1 MGLPNL
7 YIILRIYTYF
17 IFFSSFGQG
26 LEVKET
32 TKYIQGYTKG
42 DKTMSEEIKNKE
54 EQIEDKGLEEP
65 RTYSQEEVDA
75 LLQAEVDRRITSALK
90 KQEKKTQEKIKE
102 AEKLAQLNEE
112 EKYKYQL
119 EQREKALEE
128 KERKM
133 ALMENKAEASN
144 ALNSRGISI
153 SLADLVVAEDADT
166 MMENIKLLEEE
177 FKKSVKAEVEKRLAG
192 NSPKKNLGNSN
203 EMTREEFRKLSI
215 GQQSRLL
222 EENPKI
228 YEQFL

>member
-1 MGLPNL
+1 
-7 YIILRIYTYF
+7 
-17 IFFSSFGQG
+17 
-26 LEVKET
+26 
-32 TKYIQGYTKG
+32 
-42 DKTMSEEIKNKE
+42 MSEEIKNKE

-192 NSPKKNLGNSN
+192 NSPKKN
-203 EMTREEFRKLSI
+203 
-215 GQQSRLL
+215 
-222 EENPKI
+222 
-228 YEQFL
+228 

>member
-1 MGLPNL
+1 M
-7 YIILRIYTYF
+7 T
-17 IFFSSFGQG
+17 
-26 LEVKET
+26 
-32 TKYIQGYTKG
+32 
-42 DKTMSEEIKNKE
+42 EEIKTKE

-119 EQREKALEE
+119 EQREKDLEE

-192 NSPKKNLGNSN
+192 NSPKKNLGKSN
-203 EMTREEFRKLSI
+203 EMTKEEFRKLSI

-222 EENPKI
+222 EENPQV

>member
-1 MGLPNL
+1 MGKSYQIGLPNL
-7 YIILRIYTYF
+7 YIFLKIDILP
-17 IFFSSFGQG
+17 SFGQG

-32 TKYIQGYTKG
+32 TKYIGLCKG
-42 DKTMSEEIKNKE
+42 DKTMGEEIKNQV
-54 EQIEDKGLEEP
+54 EQIENEGSET

-90 KQEKKTQEKIKE
+90 KQEKKNQEKIKE

-192 NSPKKNLGNSN
+192 NAPKKNLGSSN

>member
-1 MGLPNL
+1 
-7 YIILRIYTYF
+7 
-17 IFFSSFGQG
+17 
-26 LEVKET
+26 
-32 TKYIQGYTKG
+32 
-42 DKTMSEEIKNKE
+42 MSEEIKNQV
-54 EQIEDKGLEEP
+54 EQIENEGSET

-75 LLQAEVDRRITSALK
+75 LLQAEVDRRIKTAIK
-90 KQEKKTQEKIKE
+90 KQEKKNQEKIKE

-112 EKYKYQL
+112 ENYKYQL

-192 NSPKKNLGNSN
+192 NAPKKNLDNSN
-203 EMTREEFRKLSI
+203 EMTKEKLKKNSI

-228 YEQFL
+228 YEPFL

>member
-1 MGLPNL
+1 
-7 YIILRIYTYF
+7 
-17 IFFSSFGQG
+17 
-26 LEVKET
+26 
-32 TKYIQGYTKG
+32 
-42 DKTMSEEIKNKE
+42 MSEEIKNNV
-54 EQIEDKGLEEP
+54 EQIENEGSET

-75 LLQAEVDRRITSALK
+75 LLQAEVDRRITTALK
-90 KQEKKTQEKIKE
+90 KQEKKNQEKIKE

-192 NSPKKNLGNSN
+192 NAPKKNLGSSN

>member
-1 MGLPNL
+1 
-7 YIILRIYTYF
+7 
-17 IFFSSFGQG
+17 
-26 LEVKET
+26 
-32 TKYIQGYTKG
+32 
-42 DKTMSEEIKNKE
+42 MSEEIKNQV
-54 EQIEDKGLEEP
+54 EQIENEGSET

-90 KQEKKTQEKIKE
+90 KQEKKNQEKIKE

-177 FKKSVKAEVEKRLAG
+177 F
-192 NSPKKNLGNSN
+192 
-203 EMTREEFRKLSI
+203 RKLSI

>member
-1 MGLPNL
+1 M
-7 YIILRIYTYF
+7 T
-17 IFFSSFGQG
+17 
-26 LEVKET
+26 
-32 TKYIQGYTKG
+32 
-42 DKTMSEEIKNKE
+42 EEIKNNI
-54 EQIEDKGLEEP
+54 EQPEDKGLEEP

>member
-1 MGLPNL
+1 MGKSYQIGLPNL
-7 YIILRIYTYF
+7 YIVLKIDILP
-17 IFFSSFGQG
+17 SFGQG

-32 TKYIQGYTKG
+32 TKYIGLYKG
-42 DKTMSEEIKNKE
+42 DKTMSEEIKNQVEK
-54 EQIEDKGLEEP
+54 IENEGSET
-65 RTYSQEEVDA
+65 RTYSQEEVNA

-90 KQEKKTQEKIKE
+90 KQEKKNQEKIKE

-203 EMTREEFRKLSI
+203 EMTREDFRNLSI

>member
-1 MGLPNL
+1 
-7 YIILRIYTYF
+7 
-17 IFFSSFGQG
+17 
-26 LEVKET
+26 
-32 TKYIQGYTKG
+32 
-42 DKTMSEEIKNKE
+42 MSEEIKNKE

-90 KQEKKTQEKIKE
+90 KQEKKNQEKIKE
-102 AEKLAQLNEE
+102 AEKLAQLNE

-203 EMTREEFRKLSI
+203 EMTKEEFRKLSI